1 MSPRDI
7 ALLFICT
14 ISAFCCADSSPTP
27 NDTVARWTEDID
39 YLHQQLEQRHMNLY
53 HQISK
58 PEFVATLDRI
68 KQVLPTLSQP
78 GISIELMR
86 LFRKIGDGHTQFA
99 YWGNTHH
106 SFPVEFKVFN
116 NKLHL
121 TGITPNYKQLLGM
134 QLVSINGVATE
145 RIAQQLKPLLQ
156 SVENPYSEMQRLVE
170 TISVAEMLAG
180 IGVITAGATV
190 EFGVEDAHGNRFNAH
205 LSSRD
210 SSKPA
215 KLVRLSP
222 QVPASFVR
230 HNASITGV
238 ELLLDTANKTALI
251 RLDSYPRTGMTA
263 FAEKLAGLFAKH
275 NIRNVIIDLRENGGG
290 DFFVGLTLA
299 WGLVLCD
306 QLDWQH
312 GIYTLIGRKTF
323 SAAMSNAVQFRQ
335 ILNAKLVGEPT
346 GSNPVGY
353 QDADTF
359 QLPNSGWV
367 VMHSKRFYRF
377 QETATQGVQ
386 PDVYLAPHLDSFL
399 QGKDAQLEWI
409 LADIKQRD

>member
-1 MSPRDI
+1 MLSKSDH
-7 ALLFICT
+7 
-14 ISAFCCADSSPTP
+14 AFD
-27 NDTVARWTEDID
+27 N
-39 YLHQQLEQRHMNLY
+39 
-53 HQISK
+53 K
-58 PEFVATLDRI
+58 
-68 KQVLPTLSQP
+68 LPT
-78 GISIELMR
+78 
-86 LFRKIGDGHTQFA
+86 
-99 YWGNTHH
+99 
-106 SFPVEFKVFN
+106 
-116 NKLHL
+116 
-121 TGITPNYKQLLGM
+121 
-134 QLVSINGVATE
+134 
-145 RIAQQLKPLLQ
+145 
-156 SVENPYSEMQRLVE
+156 
-170 TISVAEMLAG
+170 
-180 IGVITAGATV
+180 
-190 EFGVEDAHGNRFNAH
+190 FNAI
-205 LSSRD
+205 
-210 SSKPA
+210 
-215 KLVRLSP
+215 KLRNDLKSP
-222 QVPASFVR
+222 F
-230 HNASITGV
+230 
-238 ELLLDTANKTALI
+238 L
-251 RLDSYPRTGMTA
+251 
-263 FAEKLAGLFAKH
+263 EKLAGLFAKH

-306 QLDWQH
+306 HLDWQH

-377 QETATQGVQ
+377 QETATQGAQ